1 MKGHEQMT
9 KFTNAVNRIEQKCPP
24 IWMMRQA
31 GRYQPSYMKIKETY
45 NFEQMCKLPQIA
57 SKVAMLPI
65 DDFDFDAAI
74 LFSDILWHVE
84 GLGIPLKFD
93 PAPKFEFHL
102 SEDNWKNHTDFGKA
116 MDHLSFQQSAMEST
130 REKLPE
136 SKSLIGFIGGPW
148 SVLNYAIG
156 PNKVSN
162 DFKTMYLKDVIIPLM
177 ARSIRAQK
185 IAGADVVMIFD
196 SGLHNISKNYYETV
210 YLPML
215 QELSDIGNVGYYSR
229 ALPKG
234 TLPKVKKMNWCGIG
248 IDSTENLARTLK
260 THTNGFVQGN
270 FDESNMLLENKL
282 YHYELDKWLDTLD
295 GVDTTGWI
303 CGLGHGIH
311 KTTPTANVQYFIDT
325 IRNRFS

>member
-1 MKGHEQMT
+1 MT
-9 KFTNAVNRIEQKCPP
+9 KFTNAVNRIEQPCPP

-31 GRYQPSYMKIKETY
+31 GRYQPSYMEIKQKY
-45 NFEQMCKLPQIA
+45 NFEQMCKLPRVA
-57 SKVAMLPI
+57 ADVAMLPI
-65 DDFDFDAAI
+65 KEFDFDAAI

-84 GLGIPLKFD
+84 GLGIPVKFD
-93 PAPKFEFHL
+93 PAPKFEFNL
-102 SEDNWKNHTDFGKA
+102 TEDNWKDHSDFRQA
-116 MDHLSFQQSAMEST
+116 MDHLKFQQTAIALT
-130 REKLPE
+130 RDLLPS

-148 SVLNYAIG
+148 SVLNYALG
-156 PNKVSN
+156 DNKVSN
-162 DFKTMYLKDVIIPLM
+162 DFKTMYLKEVIIPLM

-185 IAGADVVMIFD
+185 DAGADVVMIFD
-196 SGLHNISKNYYETV
+196 SGLHNVSKKYYETV
-210 YLPML
+210 YLPIL
-215 QELSDIGNVGYYSR
+215 QELSDIGGVGYYSR

-270 FDESNMLLENKL
+270 FDESHMLLENKL

-303 CGLGHGIH
+303 CGLGHGIY

-325 IRNRFS
+325 VRNRFS